1 MTATEWTRGAA
12 PCAASRG
19 HASPLGY
26 QTVPALRGIQA
37 CPPSGTTR
45 RLPSSWRRHAAR
57 TVPPD
62 NPGLVSP
69 SVIRRFLGVWRFET
83 PVTLFLPNSVASA
96 VEPEDP
102 AVRKLIRD
110 VRTRVIAGCAPSHPD
125 RAVLVD
131 VPRRRSRPAWFPHE
145 RRYHSRQHASVEP
158 FANPL
163 CCGVSIHAAFLPF
176 K

>member
-1 MTATEWTRGAA
+1 MGVTQGAA
-12 PCAASRG
+12 TRDVSR
-19 HASPLGY
+19 SRVQSRDY
-26 QTVPALRGIQA
+26 QTVPAHPGPRL
-37 CPPSGTTR
+37 PPSSRTTR
-45 RLPSSWRRHAAR
+45 RRPSSWRRKAAR

-69 SVIRRFLGVWRFET
+69 SVIRRFLGVWPFET

-163 CCGVSIHAAFLPF
+163 CCGVSIHAAFPPF